1 MTSGHGEGCLFCV
14 GLLAVLKGSP
24 LPQSPTPTSGLLARV
39 STEFYLAGSHAWP
52 LQRLSDF
59 SPKASR
65 SISIRQQ
72 ITCRGVLKPH

>member
-52 LQRLSDF
+52 LHRLSAFPPRLQGPSLLD
-59 SPKASR
+59 SR
-65 SISIRQQ
+65 SP
-72 ITCRGVLKPH
+72 VEVF